1 MDEQTG
7 IVLGYAGTRA
17 TTSGPLLPANEILTG
32 KGTATNDDS
41 VKAWYDWFEH

>member
-1 MDEQTG
+1 MDEQPG
-7 IVLGYAGTRA
+7 IVLGYVGTRA